1 MLVQCRALFMGEAD
15 NLPLDVALDFSQVEF
30 QGMQPFADPVHVTGS
45 VTVRAG
51 VVQLSARAVFDF
63 HGCCDRCLTPY
74 TRSYDIPLEHT
85 LVTTLENEENDDYIL
100 LDNYCLDLA
109 DLVQADILLELPYK
123 SLCREDCRGL
133 CTLCGKNLNE
143 GLCGCNHKSVD
154 PRLEVLRQLLD

>member
-1 MLVQCRALFMGEAD
+1 MLIQCRPLFVGEAD
-15 NLPLDVALDFSQVEF
+15 SLPIDASLDFSQVEF
-30 QGMQPFADPVHVTGS
+30 QGMHPFTQPVRVIGA

-51 VVQLSARAVFDF
+51 VVQLSIQVSFDF
-63 HGCCDRCLTPY
+63 DGSCDRCLTPFVRPY
-74 TRSYDIPLEHT
+74 ELTVEHI
-85 LVTTLENEENDDYIL
+85 LVTTLENEENDDYLL

-109 DLVQADILLELPYK
+109 EAVQMDMQLELPYK

-154 PRLEVLRQLLD
+154 PRLAVLGQLLE